1 MALQVLFL
9 SSFIFLLLS
18 LGGQGSGPPAVE
30 SLLPCSESLQEQRG
44 LGLDDPVSSLHW
56 GAEVLE
62 TLQEPASC
70 AEACCALADC
80 NLALLQDSSCYL
92 INCIFQGK
100 NVCRL
105 EPRDGAIAYQRGDM
119 VEQPT
124 TEDFC
129 LAPMVVGPC
138 RAAIERW
145 HYDAENKSCTVFIFG
160 GCNANLNNH
169 VTEEVCVKMC
179 SDLKSDEK
187 SNEIV
192 PASKRMAA
200 TSSIPDY
207 CILKPEAGPCRGAL
221 RRWYYVME
229 EEICNTFIYGGCK
242 GNENNHDSEKACM
255 DKCSTFV
262 SEPEKIK
269 TDKVNFQ
276 EYCAAPSDTGPCRAA
291 FPRWYY
297 NISSRTC
304 TEFIY
309 GGCNGNRNNHQSED
323 ICKERCVAHPDT
335 EGGSDPLHTTTHHST
350 TAVALAVLLA
360 VMAAILLG
368 AMVVVF
374 VKMTRRNHQES
385 SLATIWSPIDDKEC
399 LMKNAYTL

>member
-124 TEDFC
+124 TE
-129 LAPMVVGPC
+129 G
-138 RAAIERW
+138 
-145 HYDAENKSCTVFIFG
+145 
-160 GCNANLNNH
+160 
-169 VTEEVCVKMC
+169 
-179 SDLKSDEK
+179 DEK